1 MYGIA
6 DMEGMLNGL
15 EEEVEK
21 WRVNGGRKS
30 GNDGIIEAS
39 GSDHGNDMT

>member
-21 WRVNGGRKS
+21 WRVNGGGKS
-30 GNDGIIEAS
+30 GMMALLRPVEVIME
-39 GSDHGNDMT
+39 MT